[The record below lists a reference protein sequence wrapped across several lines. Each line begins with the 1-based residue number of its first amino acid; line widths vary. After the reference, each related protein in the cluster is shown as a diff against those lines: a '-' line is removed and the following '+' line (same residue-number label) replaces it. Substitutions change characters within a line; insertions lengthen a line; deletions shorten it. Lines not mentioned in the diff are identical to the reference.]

1 MKHEFYFIANA
12 ATAAWL
18 QVTDQEEEAGAGQ
31 PEVPSSVT
39 VDVEVLSGQVTV
51 WIQDL

>member
-1 MKHEFYFIANA
+1 MHMEEYFPCVA
-12 ATAAWL
+12 AEL

-39 VDVEVLSGQVTV
+39 IDVEVLSGQVTV
-51 WIQDL
+51 WI

>member
-1 MKHEFYFIANA
+1 MSAGKNEYGGVFFLVL
-12 ATAAWL
+12 L

-39 VDVEVLSGQVTV
+39 IDVKVLSGQVTV
-51 WIQDL
+51 GVKYL